1 MGGSAM
7 QLVFAL
13 AAIVG
18 LLMGAE
24 ASAAEI
30 KVLASPASREAFF
43 ELISAFE
50 SATGHKVVVT
60 WSGTKDIKKQIA
72 AGEVYDI
79 VVVAR
84 PELDEMVKGGRIV
97 PTSVTDVVKSRVGAA
112 VRAGHPKPDIGS
124 ADALKKTLLSV
135 GSIGYSSGPSGDHMA
150 ELFKRMGIAD
160 QIKGKLKQ
168 TPPGVRIATV
178 IVSGEVELGFQ
189 QVSELTHEPGIDY
202 IGPLPDEVQKITVFS
217 GGIHTKASDPQ
228 AASAFLKHLTSPAAA
243 PVIRKHGLEPA

>member
-1 MGGSAM
+1 MR
-7 QLVFAL
+7 LVFAL

-18 LLMGAE
+18 LLMRAE
-24 ASAAEI
+24 ATAAEI
-30 KVLASPASREAFF
+30 KVLGSPASREAFD
-43 ELISAFE
+43 ELIPAFE

-60 WSGTKDIKKQIA
+60 WSGTKNIKKQIA

-79 VVVAR
+79 VVVAK
-84 PELDEMVKGGRIV
+84 PELDEMVKEGRIV

-168 TPPGVRIATV
+168 TPPGVRVATV

-202 IGPLPDEVQKITVFS
+202 IGPLPDEAQKITVFS

-228 AASAFLKHLTSPAAA
+228 AASAFLKHVTSPAAV
-243 PVIRKHGLEPA
+243 PVIRKHGLDPA